1 MAADY
6 YKTLGVQKDASQEEI
21 KKAYRKL
28 ALKYHPDRNK
38 DDKGAEEQFKAVNE
52 AYAVLSDAEKR
63 KQYDT
68 LGTQGFRQRY
78 SQQDI
83 YQGSDISDI
92 LRDVGLGGDFFSR
105 IFGGQAQG
113 GQGGYRTYHF
123 GQGARPGT
131 GFGQDYGGF
140 GAAPGPQRGAD
151 LIYELPVTLE
161 EVFSGATK
169 MVSYRRG
176 GNMERV
182 SVKVPKG
189 IASGKKLRLA
199 GKGEP
204 GVNNGPTGDLLIRVR
219 TLEHNRFS
227 REGSDLELKQEV
239 PFSQAALGATI
250 QVTTL
255 DGKTLSIKVPKG
267 SQHGARLRLKG
278 QGLPQFGTNGRGDL
292 FVKLQIKVPQKL
304 SKDQRRLLEELA
316 EQGL

>member
-1 MAADY
+1 MSADY
-6 YKTLGVQKDASQEEI
+6 YKTLGVEKNASQDEI

-52 AYAVLSDAEKR
+52 AYAVLSDPEKR

-83 YQGSDISDI
+83 YRGSDISDI
-92 LRDVGLGGDFFSR
+92 LRDVGLGSDFFSR

-113 GQGGYRTYHF
+113 GVRGGYRAY
-123 GQGARPGT
+123 GPGAGA
-131 GFGQDYGGF
+131 GFGQDFSGF
-140 GAAPGPQRGAD
+140 GAAAGPQRGAD
-151 LIYELPVTLE
+151 LVYELPVTLE
-161 EVFSGATK
+161 EVFNGATK

-182 SVKVPKG
+182 SVKVPAG

-204 GVNNGPTGDLLIRVR
+204 GANNGPTGDLLIRVR
-219 TLEHNRFS
+219 TLEHNRFR
-227 REGSDLELKQEV
+227 REGSDLELQQEV
-239 PFSQAALGATI
+239 NFSQAALGATVE
-250 QVTTL
+250 VTTL

-267 SQHGARLRLKG
+267 SQHGSRLRLKG
-278 QGLPQFGTNGRGDL
+278 QGLPKFGQGGRGDL
-292 FVKLQIKVPQKL
+292 FVKIKIKVPQKL
-304 SKDQRRLLEELA
+304 NKKQRQILENLA
-316 EQGL
+316 EEGL